1 MDDTMDKLATPSP
14 GETVLSMA
22 NQELIQ
28 ENRVL
33 REQMRSFL
41 KQAHDNQA
49 IMSRHQNFNLEL
61 IGASSFRELIETIFS
76 TLASSSDLD
85 VVSLTLIDRQNNLRG
100 ILQDLSFELSDFPRL
115 MFVANEAELAL
126 PADTRE
132 KPALGL
138 YSAQKHASFF
148 STCPKKPMSIALVP
162 LFKQNRLIGCLN
174 LGSFNATRFSDNM
187 ATDFIQQMGFI
198 IATCLE
204 NVINHERLTYIGLTD
219 PLTNVSNRRN
229 VERRML
235 EEIARARR
243 QQYSIACMY
252 LDIDFFKQVNDQYGH
267 QSGDDVLKEVASRI
281 KAELR
286 LSDTLGRFGGEEFV
300 VLLVNTDLQ
309 AAAQVA
315 ERIRLSIAST
325 PFFLSMSGVCNS
337 TISIGIAA
345 LSENENHGDADAIA
359 AELLWKADRALY
371 DAKEQGRNRVCLSK

>member
-1 MDDTMDKLATPSP
+1 MTTLATAA
-14 GETVLSMA
+14 LSASALAQA

-28 ENRVL
+28 ENGVL

-41 KQAHDNQA
+41 KQAHDNQR

-61 IGASSFRELIETIFS
+61 IGANSFRELVEAIFS

-85 VVSLTLIDRQNNLRG
+85 VVSLTLIDHQNNLRS
-100 ILQDLSFELSDFPRL
+100 ILQDLSFELGDFPQL
-115 MFVANEAELAL
+115 VFVANQAELAL
-126 PADTRE
+126 PAETRD
-132 KPALGL
+132 KPTLGL
-138 YSAQKHASFF
+138 YSASQHASFF
-148 STCPKKPMSIALVP
+148 SSCPKKPISIALVP
-162 LFKQNRLIGCLN
+162 LFRQKRLIGCLN
-174 LGSFNATRFSDNM
+174 LGSFHASRFSPNM
-187 ATDFIQQMGFI
+187 ATDFIEQMGFI

-243 QQYSIACMY
+243 QRYSIACMY

-325 PFFLSMSGVCNS
+325 PFFLSMSGVCQS
-337 TISIGIAA
+337 TISIGISA
-345 LSENENHGDADAIA
+345 LNPSDNQGDADAIA

-371 DAKEQGRNRVCLSK
+371 DAKEQGRNRVCLAN

>member
-1 MDDTMDKLATPSP
+1 MDTLATSAL
-14 GETVLSMA
+14 GAAALS
-22 NQELIQ
+22 QTPQQLSE
-28 ENRVL
+28 ENRAL
-33 REQMRSFL
+33 REQMRDFL
-41 KQAHDNQA
+41 KQANDNQR

-61 IGASSFRELIETIFS
+61 IGSSSFRELIETIFS

-85 VVSLTLIDRQNNLRG
+85 VLSLTLIDHQNNLRS
-100 ILQDLSFELSDFPRL
+100 ILHDLSFDLKEFPQL
-115 MFVANEAELAL
+115 MFVANEADLGL
-126 PADTRE
+126 PAQTSN
-132 KPALGL
+132 KPSLGL
-138 YSAQKHASFF
+138 YSAALHAKFF
-148 STCPKKPMSIALVP
+148 APCPKKPLSVALVP
-162 LFKQNRLIGCLN
+162 LFRQKRLIGCLN
-174 LGSFNATRFSDNM
+174 LGSFHATRFSASM
-187 ATDFIQQMGFI
+187 ATDFIEQMGFI

-345 LSENENHGDADAIA
+345 LSASDNQGDADAIA
-359 AELLWKADRALY
+359 AELLWKSDRALY
-371 DAKEQGRNRVCLSK
+371 DAKEQGRNRVCLAK

>member
-1 MDDTMDKLATPSP
+1 MTTLATAA
-14 GETVLSMA
+14 LSASALAQA

-28 ENRVL
+28 ENGVL

-41 KQAHDNQA
+41 KQAHDNQR

-61 IGASSFRELIETIFS
+61 IGANSFRELVEAIFS

-85 VVSLTLIDRQNNLRG
+85 VVSLTLIDHQNNLRS
-100 ILQDLSFELSDFPRL
+100 ILQDLSFELGDFPQL
-115 MFVANEAELAL
+115 VFVANQAELAL
-126 PADTRE
+126 PAETKD
-132 KPALGL
+132 KPTLGL
-138 YSAQKHASFF
+138 YSASQHASFF
-148 STCPKKPMSIALVP
+148 SSCPKKPISIALVP
-162 LFKQNRLIGCLN
+162 LFRQKRLIGCLN
-174 LGSFNATRFSDNM
+174 LGSFHASRFSPNM
-187 ATDFIQQMGFI
+187 ATDFIEQMGFI

-243 QQYSIACMY
+243 QRYSIACMY

-325 PFFLSMSGVCNS
+325 PFFLSMSGVCQS
-337 TISIGIAA
+337 TISIGISA
-345 LSENENHGDADAIA
+345 LNPSDNQGDADAIA

-371 DAKEQGRNRVCLSK
+371 DAKEQGRNRVCLAN